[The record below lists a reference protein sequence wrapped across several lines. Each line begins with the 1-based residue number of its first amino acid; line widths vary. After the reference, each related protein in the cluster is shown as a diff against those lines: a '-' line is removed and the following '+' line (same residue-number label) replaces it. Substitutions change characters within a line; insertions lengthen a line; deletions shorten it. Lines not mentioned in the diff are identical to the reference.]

1 MHKSF
6 CSSVC
11 VLLCTLLFWQTTAL
25 AADVTIGG
33 GAWANCGLARGD
45 FVSEVVETG
54 QGLYCMVTDGETY
67 DKEMILCL
75 SDGGLS
81 PSVYLSADAGVDETM
96 SFLTMAP
103 SGDDQLWTVLG
114 DLRENYRVAVFQD
127 GKLATYVDCGSKP
140 VLGSGQALWKEGKS
154 LVCWNGEEVF
164 RYPLP
169 GDCSEI
175 GDIALF
181 NGCPCFVDW
190 QSGKILRLQKE
201 GQTETVFSL
210 PIGEAFQTAS
220 LASSGNE
227 AYLSYRAG
235 SKSGI
240 IRLSD
245 GREILETA
253 GTILSVW
260 QQVDGTDHLALAV
273 GSGNMIEYEQLSICS
288 EIISC
293 RHVETYLPNSSAEQ
307 LESGEDGLPTG
318 WRFTDSSGNQWIFYL
333 RSSQDR
339 GAITR
344 VLPDSTTVRYFTET
358 ADPSFPLYVQG
369 AAVEFN
375 VSPFI
380 SDSGHTMVPVR
391 GLAGILSAEVTWDSK
406 SRTVTVRQGE
416 HILFLTVGVQTAIV
430 DGEYVPLE
438 APAVIIEGRTMVPL
452 RFLAEALG
460 WTVHWEN
467 RTVYVTR

>member
-1 MHKSF
+1 M
-6 CSSVC
+6 VYI
-11 VLLCTLLFWQTTAL
+11 LLCALFFQVPAL
-25 AADVTIGG
+25 AADITVSRGNWST
-33 GAWANCGLARGD
+33 CGLAAGD
-45 FVSEVVETG
+45 FISEVTEVGEN
-54 QGLYCMVTDGETY
+54 LYCMVTDGETY

-75 SDGGLS
+75 SDGDLS

-114 DLRENYRVAVFQD
+114 DLRGKYRVAVFQD
-127 GKLATYVDCGSKP
+127 GKLAAYTDCSSKP
-140 VLGSGQALWKEGKS
+140 VLGSGQALWQEGRF

-201 GQTETVFSL
+201 DQTETVFSL
-210 PIGEAFQTAS
+210 PIGETFQTAS

-227 AYLSYRAG
+227 AYLSYRSG

-260 QQVDGTDHLALAV
+260 RQVDGTDHLALAV
-273 GSGNMIEYEQLSICS
+273 GSGNLIEYEQLSICS
-288 EIISC
+288 ETISC
-293 RHVETYLPNSSAEQ
+293 RHVETYLPNSTAER
-307 LESGEDGLPTG
+307 LDSGEDGLPTG
-318 WRFTDSSGNQWIFYL
+318 WRFTDSSGSQWIFYL

-344 VLPDSTTVRYFTET
+344 VLPDGTTVRYFPET

-391 GLAGILSAEVTWDSK
+391 GLAGILNAEVTWDSK